1 MHVQRKNANN
11 GPAPVQ
17 KLDRRR
23 SDPVLDRPG
32 PEPVTEPVRPLENC
46 VVVIL
51 PEGGVRS
58 IVISMSVCLCVCLYV
73 CMRCLSTCVF

>member
-32 PEPVTEPVRPLENC
+32 PGPVTEPVRSL
-46 VVVIL
+46 VIFQL
-51 PEGGVRS
+51 NKD
-58 IVISMSVCLCVCLYV
+58 
-73 CMRCLSTCVF
+73 